1 MFPKKGNSFY
11 TNEGF
16 LCGLKQLDPRGNWL
30 SHHPTTGWEIETP
43 NIDEHQHIYLQDDLT
58 YVDNKIVE
66 FEKLVEYDPSGIL
79 IYIEE
84 GIDIFIFTTTDRLNV
99 AEFTL
104 HNLIK
109 LNK

>member
-1 MFPKKGNSFY
+1 MKRHSKIQDIFKERYKQIPSSLYIKNENISKENLDKFLSKSYLIFTNKKV
-11 TNEGF
+11 
-16 LCGLKQLDPRGNWL
+16 
-30 SHHPTTGWEIETP
+30 I
-43 NIDEHQHIYLQDDLT
+43 
-58 YVDNKIVE
+58 DNKIVE